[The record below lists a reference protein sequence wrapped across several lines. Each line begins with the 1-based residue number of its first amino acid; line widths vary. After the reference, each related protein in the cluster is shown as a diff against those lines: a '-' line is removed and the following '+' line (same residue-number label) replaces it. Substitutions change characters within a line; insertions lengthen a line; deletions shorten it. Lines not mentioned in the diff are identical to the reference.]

1 MKKSLFIFC
10 FFLITVK
17 VFGQQFSQ
25 YNTGSLYESFENPSQ
40 RAFIPDTTRQFAFNF
55 FIPNF
60 TANLLVAGNGQE
72 ALKTRA
78 FSSYYNTA
86 NLLTGKGGY
95 NHINTNANAYSVMFK
110 VYASESGDVELGFSL
125 NTKAEA
131 KGVFTDET
139 ISLFNAYTNFPQT
152 TYNNLFNDNFYYQ
165 AYNQI
170 GFTYREQVT
179 KRFAFGIK
187 LNALSGIA
195 YRQTTVDHSSVTF
208 DKESD
213 QATIFA
219 QGTSYTSIIPKGT
232 SNKAVLLPDFLNPGA
247 SISIG
252 TSYLDDNG
260 FKWQAN
266 LKDLGFIHWNKK
278 SNVSTFNGSG
288 VVSNFSSSQRETN
301 IFNRLDSLTNNDG
314 NTKVKGFNTPTD
326 GLLEVSVN
334 KTYWLSDDFD
344 KNFKFSPTLVASKEL
359 FYSGFTAALVAP
371 VQYSKYIVSLT
382 TTYNDLK
389 LLGFGG
395 QFMFKANNAE
405 FFIGSE
411 RAYQTASL
419 TRRALNGKT
428 NTAQPQ
434 TYVNL
439 PGYSGMDIFMGVS
452 FKFGP
457 DIEHR
462 LNSSSIPMGE
472 KGFLGKMWDGIF
484 HKDHNY

>member
-60 TANLLVAGNGQE
+60 TANLFVAGNGQE

-95 NHINTNANAYSVMFK
+95 NHININANAYSIMFK
-110 VYASESGDVELGFSL
+110 VYASENGDEELGFSL

-131 KGVFTDET
+131 KGIFTDET

-152 TYNNLFNDNFYYQ
+152 SYSNLFNDNYYYQ

-208 DKESD
+208 DKEAD
-213 QATIFA
+213 EATIFA
-219 QGTSYTSIIPKGT
+219 QGKNYASIIPNGT
-232 SNKAVLLPDFLNPGA
+232 SNKQVLLPTFLNPGA

-260 FKWQAN
+260 YKWQGN
-266 LKDLGFIHWNKK
+266 LKDLGFIHWNSK
-278 SNVSTFNGSG
+278 STISEFNGSG
-288 VVSNFSSSQRETN
+288 VVTGFSTSNRENN
-301 IFNRLDSLTNNDG
+301 IFNRLDSLTSNYG
-314 NTKVKGFNTPTD
+314 NTKVKGFNTPTN

-344 KNFKFSPTLVASKEL
+344 KNFKFSPTLIASKEL
-359 FYSGFTAALVAP
+359 FYSGFTGALVTP
-371 VQYSKYIVSLT
+371 VQYGKYIVSLT

-411 RAYQTASL
+411 RAYQTAL
-419 TRRALNGKT
+419 LARRAIRSET
-428 NTAQPQ
+428 NAAQPQ
-434 TYVNL
+434 RKVNL
-439 PGYSGMDIFMGVS
+439 PGYSGMDIFLGVS

-462 LNSSSIPMGE
+462 LNSSSIPMGD
-472 KGFLGKMWDGIF
+472 KGFVGRIWDGIF